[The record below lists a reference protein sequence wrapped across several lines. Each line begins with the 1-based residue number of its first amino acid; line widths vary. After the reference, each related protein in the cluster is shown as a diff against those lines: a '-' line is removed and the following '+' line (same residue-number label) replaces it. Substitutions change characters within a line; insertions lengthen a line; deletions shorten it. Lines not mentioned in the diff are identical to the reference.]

1 MESVESGI
9 TEEQE
14 LGFGFAGRYRRFRH
28 DVFASISERP
38 LFPMPEEIPPE
49 MELQSRWFAGEF
61 GRDFTSTFGKPVRV
75 LQFGH
80 WNHAAGPDF
89 TEVAVQIGDEKRTGS
104 LELDTHPRDWE
115 GHGHAQNPNY
125 DDVCLHLYVIEPS
138 GDRYFTRTSSHREVV
153 QVQLDL
159 AAIGSDAPVFFQ
171 AEAKLGRCSHPL
183 ADMEG
188 ERLDGL
194 LEAAAQYRMQ
204 RKSRR
209 FHQVADIHGRAQAF
223 YQGIAEALGY
233 RNNKLPMTVL
243 AQRLPLAGLLRDRE
257 AAEAKLFG
265 LSGFLGAPTYDDA
278 NAGARP
284 YLRELWESWWKL
296 RDRYSGG
303 ADLRWNLVGVRPTNH
318 PQRRLGALAALVGR
332 WRGLMPLLEPAAF
345 SERSLGKFLGELA
358 HPYWNFHYT
367 LSSKPS
373 TSAMALVGKARVA
386 DILANQIYPALVPE
400 RPSLWEN
407 FLQVGAQLDNQKVRR
422 AALRLFG
429 DHPQVERLGKLL
441 YQQQAL
447 LQIYDDFCLID
458 DSECDE
464 CPFPEQLGQW

>member
-1 MESVESGI
+1 METVEIGI
-9 TEEQE
+9 AAPALGLE
-14 LGFGFAGRYRRFRH
+14 LAARYSRFRD

-38 LFPMPEEIPPE
+38 LFPMPEQIPPE

-61 GRDFTSTFGKPVRV
+61 GREFTSTCGKPVKI

-89 TEVAVQIGDEKRTGS
+89 GDVAVQIGDEKKTGH

-115 GHGHAQNPNY
+115 GHGHAENPNY
-125 DDVCLHLYVIEPS
+125 DDVCLHLYVIAPS
-138 GDRYFTRTSSHREVV
+138 GGRYFTRTSSHREVI

-159 AAIGSDAPVFFQ
+159 TTIDNDAPIYFQ

-183 ADMEG
+183 AGMEEG
-188 ERLDGL
+188 RLVGL

-209 FHQVADIHGRAQAF
+209 FHRVAEIHGRAQAF

-243 AQRLPLAGLLRDRE
+243 AQRLPIASMLREKSD
-257 AAEAKLFG
+257 AEAKLFG
-265 LSGFLGAPTYDDA
+265 LSGFLAAPTYDDA
-278 NAGARP
+278 NDEARP
-284 YLRELWESWWKL
+284 YLRDLWETWWKL
-296 RDRYSGG
+296 RDQFSEGS
-303 ADLRWNLVGVRPTNH
+303 DLEWNLAGVRPTNH
-318 PQRRLGALAALVGR
+318 PQRRLGALAALVGK
-332 WRGLMPLLEPAAF
+332 WRGLMPMLEPAAF
-345 SERSLGKFLGELA
+345 IEKSFKKFLAGLA
-358 HPYWNFHYT
+358 HPYWNLHYT

-373 TSAMALVGKARVA
+373 KSEMALIGNTRTA
-386 DILANQIYPALVPE
+386 DILANQIYPALVPD
-400 RPSLWEN
+400 RPSLWAS
-407 FLQVGAQLDNQKVRR
+407 FLKIGAQLDNQKVRR

-429 DHPQVERLGKLL
+429 DHPQVDQLGKFL

-447 LQIYDDFCLID
+447 LQIYDDFCLVD
-458 DSECDE
+458 DSECDD